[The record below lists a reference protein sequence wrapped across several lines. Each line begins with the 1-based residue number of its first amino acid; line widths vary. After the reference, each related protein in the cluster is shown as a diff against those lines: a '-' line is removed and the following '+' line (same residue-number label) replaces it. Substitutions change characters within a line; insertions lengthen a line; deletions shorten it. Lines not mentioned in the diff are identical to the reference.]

1 MENREY
7 SVQAFFT
14 CVSECLEVAKADGVS
29 VQDDIRAT
37 VAGIAQSMA
46 TQISSTAHDVA
57 RGRRSEIDYIN
68 GYVLRRAAIH
78 GIQTPVNRTILAL
91 VRLLEPHNAE
101 SLG

>member
-1 MENREY
+1 MTIWL
-7 SVQAFFT
+7 SVTAWGSPVVLRHMPCAASRNTFRQF
-14 CVSECLEVAKADGVS
+14 
-29 VQDDIRAT
+29 IRAT